1 MPTDPPSTQTLKA
14 DIRVPVMLLTGF
26 LGAGKTTLLNR
37 VLADGSSG
45 HVAVIVNEFGEA
57 GLDHD
62 LIEAIEDEVVL
73 MQSGCLCCSVRGD
86 LSRTIV
92 DLLTRRDRGQIRFD
106 RAIIETT
113 GMAALIK
120 NFRYQQRSEGA
131 VTKAGLRPERYSVDQ
146 RGKPK
151 QQARFDWKRGAVQID
166 RGDSH
171 REAKIA
177 AGDQDVLSLWHQL
190 ARVRLDDRARSLTVV
205 TNKAAAV
212 SVVRDLG
219 VETLTLPMGEIAAR
233 HMAVHSDDGNVKV
246 DLWLAEDRKNL
257 PVRIRIE
264 DSKGETLDQ
273 QAERIELGVA
283 GPVW

>member
-1 MPTDPPSTQTLKA
+1 MR
-14 DIRVPVMLLTGF
+14 RVCVLLLVMLISVPPVAAESISAWPASGRIVYRVYYGDGGIP
-26 LGAGKTTLLNR
+26 LGRTTHRWKHAAGRYRMESL
-37 VLADGSSG
+37 V
-45 HVAVIVNEFGEA
+45 
-57 GLDHD
+57 
-62 LIEAIEDEVVL
+62 
-73 MQSGCLCCSVRGD
+73 
-86 LSRTIV
+86 
-92 DLLTRRDRGQIRFD
+92 
-106 RAIIETT
+106 ETT

-205 TNKAAAV
+205 TNKAAAL